1 MFERNQSEL
10 ASKPVAD
17 DQVIER
23 HWSVAE
29 IAIAW
34 NLSEDSVRR
43 LFSSEP
49 GVLVIGRRIKAS
61 KRRYTTLRIP
71 ETVLHR
77 VRFRYTIR

>member
-1 MFERNQSEL
+1 MGAAVTESEL
-10 ASKPVAD
+10 KKDSFT
-17 DQVIER
+17 ER

-29 IAIAW
+29 IAAAW

-43 LFSSEP
+43 LFSIEP
-49 GVLVIGRRIKAS
+49 GVLVIGRRVKGT

-77 VRFRYTIR
+77 VRSRYTIM